1 MCLTRPTNREIDI
14 EDIAELNWVDLP
26 EALQYEVYDIW
37 NDKTFTTK
45 EDIETTV
52 PGHGVSLFRIKAL

>member
-1 MCLTRPTNREIDI
+1 M